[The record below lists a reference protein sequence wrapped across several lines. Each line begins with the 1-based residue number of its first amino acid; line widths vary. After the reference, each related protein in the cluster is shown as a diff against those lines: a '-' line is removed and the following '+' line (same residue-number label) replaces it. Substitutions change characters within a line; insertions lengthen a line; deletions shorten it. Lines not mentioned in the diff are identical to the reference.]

1 MQLNIHSN
9 ESSRLHG
16 SFLVVRIN
24 DCAIAL
30 SYGCGMQQI
39 DMYLMY
45 LMYLG

>member
-1 MQLNIHSN
+1 MNIHSN
-9 ESSRLHG
+9 ESSGLHG

-30 SYGCGMQQI
+30 SYGRGMQQI